1 MDSGLSLHLMDR
13 RLLLLVLP
21 LLAVSCATRKSM
33 LARPLDNGIKAEYE
47 APFDKVKRAVYDS
60 LADMTFSVK
69 DEKWD
74 ARDSNSYVIN
84 SSQGLSTG
92 STGRYARVVI
102 EKTETKQTVYV
113 LVESKAAVRDAAT
126 VDEAIAKDLQGRIE
140 KRALGK

>member
-1 MDSGLSLHLMDR
+1 MR
-13 RLLLLVLP
+13 RFLLLAALP

-33 LARPLDNGIKAEYE
+33 LARPLDSGIKAEYE
-47 APFDKVKRAVYDS
+47 APFDKVKRAAYDS
-60 LADMTFSVK
+60 LTDLTFAVK

-84 SSQGLSTG
+84 SSQGLNAG

-113 LVESKAAVRDAAT
+113 LVESKAAVKDAAT
-126 VDEAIAKDLQGRIE
+126 VDDAIAKDLHARIE
-140 KRALGK
+140 KRVLAK

>member
-1 MDSGLSLHLMDR
+1 MKNA
-13 RLLLLVLP
+13 LLLLLP
-21 LLAVSCATRKSM
+21 LLFTGCATKKSM
-33 LARPLDNGIKAEYE
+33 MARPLDAGLKAVYE
-47 APFDKVKRAVYDS
+47 APFDKVKRATYDS
-60 LADMTFSVK
+60 LADMTFTVK

-74 ARDSNSYVIN
+74 SRDSSSWVIT

-126 VDEAIAKDLQGRIE
+126 VDDAIAKDLQSRIE
-140 KRALGK
+140 KRVQSAK